1 MRLRHLLASLAVCA
15 ATVLQAAPL
24 KVAYSDWP
32 GWTAFAIAEQK
43 GWFKEAG
50 VEVEL
55 LWFEYGPSMEAYS
68 AGKVDAVMVTNGDA
82 LVTGAGGAKNI
93 AVLVVDYSNGNAMIV
108 AKPGIKSVK
117 DLKGK
122 KIGIEVGFVEH
133 LLLLKA
139 LESAGLSESDVE
151 IVPTP
156 TNQTPQ
162 VLASGQVDAI
172 GAWQP
177 NSGAALKAL
186 PGSTAIFT
194 SANVPGLI
202 YDTVAVT
209 PQSLAARRDDW
220 VKFVKVWDK
229 IVAYLADPKTKADG
243 IAIMAAKAGVDAT
256 TYAEFLPGTKF
267 LPLAEG
273 AKILSSTAPGF
284 GSVAGSS
291 KIADDFNVKNGVYKE
306 AQKVA
311 PYIDASI
318 MKDALKKSG
327 LLGFVSKRA
336 GIACPLVFFRLHHV
350 RHAAPFRPP
359 RAPRPLPLAALG
371 RRVRP
376 AARGLERRQ
385 LRPLAVAS
393 PGSRH

>member
-1 MRLRHLLASLAVCA
+1 MHLFRSVLAAFTA
-15 ATVLQAAPL
+15 AAISATTLIAAPL

-43 GWFKEAG
+43 GWFKAAG
-50 VEVEL
+50 VDVEL
-55 LWFEYGPSMEAYS
+55 LWFEYGPSMEAFS

-82 LVTGAGGAKNI
+82 LVTGAGGAKNVMI
-93 AVLVVDYSNGNAMIV
+93 VALDYSNGNDMIV
-108 AKPGIKSVK
+108 ARPGIRTVK

-139 LESAGLSESDVE
+139 LSSAGLTEADVE

-186 PGSTAIFT
+186 PGATAIYT

-202 YDTVAVT
+202 YDTVSVS
-209 PQSLAARRDDW
+209 PQSLATRRADW
-220 VKFVKVWDK
+220 VKFVSVWDK
-229 IVAYLADPKTKADG
+229 IVAFLADPATRDEG
-243 IAIMAAKAGVDAT
+243 IAIMAAKAGVDAA

-267 LPLAEG
+267 LTLAEG
-273 AKILSSTAPGF
+273 AKVLASDAPGL

-291 KIADDFNVKNGVYKE
+291 AVADAFNVKNEVYKE
-306 AQKVA
+306 PQKISD
-311 PYIDASI
+311 YIDASI
-318 MKDALKKSG
+318 MADALKLKS
-327 LLGFVSKRA
+327 
-336 GIACPLVFFRLHHV
+336 
-350 RHAAPFRPP
+350 
-359 RAPRPLPLAALG
+359 
-371 RRVRP
+371 
-376 AARGLERRQ
+376 E
-385 LRPLAVAS
+385 
-393 PGSRH
+393 

>member
-1 MRLRHLLASLAVCA
+1 MRILRSALAALAAASLS
-15 ATVLQAAPL
+15 ATALLSAPL

-43 GWFKEAG
+43 GWFKDAG

-82 LVTGAGGAKNI
+82 LVTGAGGAKNVMI
-93 AVLVVDYSNGNAMIV
+93 VALDYSNGNDMIV
-108 AKPGIKSVK
+108 AKPGIESVK

-133 LLLLKA
+133 LMLLKA

-177 NSGAALKAL
+177 SSGAALKAL
-186 PGSTAIFT
+186 PGAKAIFT
-194 SANVPGLI
+194 SADAPGLI

-209 PQSLAARRDDW
+209 PQSLAERRAEW
-220 VKFVKVWDK
+220 VKFIGVWDK
-229 IVAYLADPKTKADG
+229 IVAYLADPKTRDDG
-243 IAIMAAKAGVDAT
+243 VAIMAAKAGVDAA

-273 AKILSSTAPGF
+273 AKVLSSKSKGL
-284 GSVAGSS
+284 GSVSGSAA
-291 KIADDFNVKNGVYKE
+291 IADAFNVKNGVYKTS
-306 AQKVA
+306 QKVA
-311 PYIDASI
+311 DYIDASL
-318 MKDALKKSG
+318 MADALKP
-327 LLGFVSKRA
+327 A
-336 GIACPLVFFRLHHV
+336 E
-350 RHAAPFRPP
+350 AP
-359 RAPRPLPLAALG
+359 APAKK
-371 RRVRP
+371 
-376 AARGLERRQ
+376 
-385 LRPLAVAS
+385 
-393 PGSRH
+393 